1 MDRPSLF
8 LEDCMATVQPP
19 SSPIDTSVSW
29 FGAHFHALKIH
40 LPLPL
45 PVDQLEKNKQTNNK
59 NCCT

>member
-1 MDRPSLF
+1 MDHPSLF

-19 SSPIDTSVSW
+19 SSPVDTSVSW
-29 FGAHFHALKIH
+29 FGAHFQALKIH

-45 PVDQLEKNKQTNNK
+45 PVDQLGEKKKQ